1 MENASRFDY
10 PRKGT
15 LDSIITD
22 YRSDNN
28 LPGISVVVI
37 RNGQV
42 IYRRGFGFAD
52 VSEGKV
58 AHGETVYNAASVAKV
73 IGATLA
79 GKLEA
84 EDRLRDGTT
93 FSLDLT
99 NRTSCLPD

>member
-1 MENASRFDY
+1 M
-10 PRKGT
+10 
-15 LDSIITD
+15 
-22 YRSDNN
+22 
-28 LPGISVVVI
+28 VI

-52 VSEGKV
+52 VNGGKV

-93 FSLDLT
+93 FSLDLYEQDVL
-99 NRTSCLPD
+99 LPDEGADRRRPVRHHSRSAHP